1 MKDRVYRHISVPC
14 NDNLQYCIES
24 INILNDWILSF
35 TDWGS
40 FEDWWEVL
48 RRVSDWMAALLE
60 GVESRKKLLQFSNA
74 IESLLPRSL
83 ILQVVIMSSTAA
95 DTADAAALAEDDLA
109 LIDDALA
116 GIKLP
121 LQGVMCRRSFVAFLS
136 RKKEQIPISRYLNE
150 FISINRL
157 SFIDPS
163 LSFALEYPLQEIQ
176 NTFPATVID
185 SVAIPKILC
194 HALATDSSVLQRVIL
209 SLIFKIFPFSQWDT
223 YNFISCTIDALSQ
236 MKSSELSEQFYPLLF
251 ESIKRDNIDNVLP
264 LICSSIEDCK
274 ISHPYDILSFLL
286 SLSPSSAAITE
297 KVFSL
302 AIKAIEDPFQMNRLV
317 DRVIPFRSLIGPSF
331 IGFLGKLEY
340 SSKFP
345 RAILLL
351 ENQEECKEEKT
362 YSLELCLMIQIELF
376 PHRNDLSILAETVQK
391 LFFNLPSSPVFLESC
406 SGPITSLLW
415 LKKYFSTSSLQVVK
429 KRISLSN
436 SDTFISMETFIA
448 TATDSTSNLDGCPFL
463 LPFVFPNGPH
473 LFLALLLK
481 ERLSEDSSLFGEILE
496 IFEDVCTSSKEQ
508 LFVYNL
514 ITSSIL
520 LIDDSSFDAQL
531 QRISY
536 YPRRFRD
543 PEGLCSSMIFKD
555 ILRKSSC
562 SKTLLCWW
570 KNVQMGGDGDG
581 DVDLIYEV
589 VLWFKLGNGR
599 GDGMDELAM
608 LVLTH
613 LLTLL
618 VSRNGREIH
627 KDLFE
632 RWNSIEGVPKILLYI
647 GGNDCDGCDSGDND
661 DPWK

>member
-1 MKDRVYRHISVPC
+1 MPIAQTPPSNYSINKDRVYRHISVPC
-14 NDNLQYCIES
+14 DDLQYCIGV
-24 INILNDWILSF
+24 IGILNDWIVSF
-35 TDWGS
+35 TNWRS

-48 RRVSDWMAALLE
+48 KRVSDWMAPLG

-83 ILQVVIMSSTAA
+83 ILQVVIMSF
-95 DTADAAALAEDDLA
+95 TADAAAAAASAEDDLA
-109 LIDDALA
+109 LIDDSLA

-136 RKKEQIPISRYLNE
+136 RTEEHISISRYLNE

-163 LSFALEYPLQEIQ
+163 LSFALEYPLKEIQ
-176 NTFPATVID
+176 NIFPATLID

-194 HALATDSSVLQRVIL
+194 HALATDSVVLQRVIL
-209 SLIFKIFPFSQWDT
+209 SLIFKIFPFSQWET
-223 YNFISCTIDALSQ
+223 YNFLSCTLDALSQ
-236 MKSSELSEQFYPLLF
+236 MESELSEQFYPLLF
-251 ESIKRDNIDNVLP
+251 ESLKRDGIDNVLP
-264 LICSSIEDCK
+264 LIYSSVEDCK
-274 ISHPYDILSFLL
+274 IGNPYDILTFLL
-286 SLSPSSAAITE
+286 SLSPSSAAIAE

-302 AIKAIEDPFQMNRLV
+302 AISSIEDPFQMNRLV

-345 RAILLL
+345 RALLLL
-351 ENQEECKEEKT
+351 ENQEEEKT

-376 PHRNDLSILAETVQK
+376 PHGNDLSILSETVQK
-391 LFFNLPSSPVFLESC
+391 LFVHLPPSPVFLESC

-436 SDTFISMETFIA
+436 SETFISMETFI
-448 TATDSTSNLDGCPFL
+448 TSATDNTSNLDECPFL
-463 LPFVFPNGPH
+463 LPFVFPNGQH
-473 LFLALLLK
+473 LFLALILK
-481 ERLSEDSSLFGEILE
+481 ERLSEDSSLFEEILE

-520 LIDDSSFDAQL
+520 LIDDSLFDTQM

-543 PEGLCSSMIFKD
+543 PEGLSSSMIFKD

-570 KNVQMGGDGDG
+570 KNVQMGDGGG

-608 LVLTH
+608 LVLTR
-613 LLTLL
+613 LQTLL
-618 VSRNGREIH
+618 VERNGKEIH

-647 GGNDCDGCDSGDND
+647 GDGDGG